1 MNNLAAILGN
11 GGYPEEAL
19 KIAKATVREFPT
31 SFVGW
36 RIITQ
41 LNNSSPLDKEKAL
54 KKMRELDPLNQN
66 LR

>member
-1 MNNLAAILGN
+1 
-11 GGYPEEAL
+11 
-19 KIAKATVREFPT
+19 VREFPT